1 MLILNFMTAGT
12 RLPRLLLGLL
22 LLACLAGTASAASLG
37 IEWKERPYTDNP
49 FAGVQFSDDGNFVF
63 ATGDQLMLRS
73 WDGSKKWGGRAGNV
87 AALSGNG
94 EFVATGIGPA
104 LVLLDKTMVDNW
116 TRNMNGE
123 IRAVAIS
130 KNAGFVISADST
142 GNYNAWAKNGEFLGR
157 TTDDPVLQIALSPT
171 ENIIAATTEKGV
183 RIFTPIF
190 NKVVAENKT
199 GSIYTDVLISADGR
213 TILFSGM
220 NRLMSYTAAGTKN
233 WEATPTTG
241 RIIDMACTYDCSLI
255 VIGSQDGTVQA
266 LDRYGETRWTY
277 KADSWVNAV
286 DVTKD
291 ATFIAAGGL
300 DGTVWLIDRSGDLM
314 TKKKLDSNIRPRSV
328 AISPDGK
335 RIAAADQI
343 NLYGLTVIGDAA
355 PEVSLEYTPAPL
367 DPRRTLETVV
377 TTVVT
382 TIVPQTTIPVETPA
396 PLPTTQQS
404 PPGLAVVLGAWAAAA
419 VILWLIKR

>member
-1 MLILNFMTAGT
+1 MTAGT
-12 RLPRLLLGLL
+12 RIIPLLAGLL

-49 FAGVQFSDDGNFVF
+49 FSGVQFSDDGNFVF

-94 EFVATGIGPA
+94 EFVTTGIGPA

-157 TTDDPVLQIALSPT
+157 TTDDPVLQIAFSPT

-183 RIFTPIF
+183 RIFSPIF

-199 GSIYTDVLISADGR
+199 GSIYHDVLISPDGK
-213 TILFSGM
+213 TVLFFGM
-220 NRLMSYTAAGTKN
+220 NRLVSYTATGTKN
-233 WEATPTTG
+233 WEETPTTDA
-241 RIIDMACTYDCSLI
+241 ILDLACTYDGSLI
-255 VIGSQDGTVQA
+255 VLGSKDGTVQA
-266 LDRYGETRWTY
+266 LDRYGKTRWTY
-277 KADSWVNAV
+277 KAGQWVNAV

-300 DGTVWLIDRSGDLM
+300 DGTIYLIDRSGTLM
-314 TKKKLDSNIRPRSV
+314 TKKQLDTNIRPRSV

-335 RIAAADQI
+335 RIAVADQI
-343 NLYGLTVIGDAA
+343 NLYGLTVMGDAA
-355 PEVSLEYTPAPL
+355 PGEFETFTPPPL
-367 DPRRTLETVV
+367 DPARSRDTPATTAV
-377 TTVVT
+377 TTSTPVT
-382 TIVPQTTIPVETPA
+382 TEPVPATTAPVATTP
-396 PLPTTQQS
+396 QS
-404 PPGLAVVLGAWAAAA
+404 PAGLPIILGAWAAAA
-419 VILWLIKR
+419 LALWVIRR